1 MPYSL
6 LSRFQGGLGGSGV
19 GGKLH
24 PQDPDWLR
32 WDQVQAAVLS
42 QLLESPIFPS
52 DAAFLPLFPLNDR
65 LPANR
70 WLSGLALGLLPLLL
84 WEYESQPRLPNVV
97 TLLSLSD
104 QDLAWLWI
112 WAIALHQGLGGQ
124 LPDSPHPL
132 PTTHSYPFTQAIR
145 NSITITPGQPL
156 PRDQSP
162 LSFALT
168 CATLTPE
175 DPNLSI
181 HCAQSHSPLA
191 AALTASLMGIY
202 HGAHLPLGRGQISPT
217 LTRQD
222 QARQLFARWAGQDK
236 ATDADITLT
245 LAPGGLLS
253 PPRPRPLVSQVS
265 MRKKGTGNRE

>member
-19 GGKLH
+19 GGRLR

-32 WDQVQAAVLS
+32 WDQVQTAVLAR
-42 QLLESPIFPS
+42 LLQSPIFPS
-52 DAAFLPLFPLNDR
+52 DAELLPLFLLND
-65 LPANR
+65 PPPSHR

-84 WEYESQPRLPNVV
+84 WEYESQPRLPSVV
-97 TLLSLSD
+97 TLLTLTD
-104 QDLAWLWI
+104 EDLAWLWI

-124 LPDSPHPL
+124 LPGL
-132 PTTHSYPFTQAIR
+132 PQWRQLATHYPIIEPFTRICDTVAIAP
-145 NSITITPGQPL
+145 S
-156 PRDQSP
+156 QSP
-162 LSFALT
+162 LSVALA
-168 CATLTPE
+168 CAALTPE

-202 HGAHLPLGRGQISPT
+202 HGAYSFPT
-217 LTRQD
+217 PSRQD
-222 QARQLFARWAGQDK
+222 EARQLFARWAGQDG
-236 ATDADITLT
+236 ATDADMTLA

-253 PPRPRPLVSQVS
+253 PPRPRPLVSQMA
-265 MRKKGTGNRE
+265 MREQATGNRQ